1 MDLRGQPGK
10 DGGANGGAITE
21 QPDMQWQFW
30 IIQTL
35 NSVAFGG
42 LLFLL
47 SSGFSLI
54 FGLMRIPNLAH
65 GAFFMLG
72 AYFGSTLLLLNLSCW
87 LAGSGGGLGVGVLGI
102 LMERFILRRLAGNE
116 QGQVLVTLGV
126 SFIIADICLLVW
138 TGDPM
143 PLAAPQ
149 ALRPPLRVWGFAF
162 PTYRLVVLAI
172 ALVAALALYLRMER
186 TRLGAMIRAG
196 VDDMEMARGVGI
208 PVSRLFTTVFLLGA
222 TLAGI
227 GGVLG
232 GPLLNPYPGLDTDML
247 PLALIVVILGGA
259 GSLLG
264 AFVGSFIVGFLYN
277 FAIPLVPHLSYF
289 VLFLPMVLVLVFL
302 PQGLFSRV
310 RICRCARS
318 SPSPSALWRSWSCR
332 GSSATNSMSTWRPR
346 C

>member
-1 MDLRGQPGK
+1 
-10 DGGANGGAITE
+10 
-21 QPDMQWQFW
+21 MQGQFW

-72 AYFGSTLLLLNLSCW
+72 SYFGYSLLARGMNFWAAALI
-87 LAGSGGGLGVGVLGI
+87 GGLGVGLLGVVI
-102 LMERFILRRLAGNE
+102 ERFIIHPSNRVLLAIGWFFDELIFRPLGLAAFSGAWRALVARFRGLAGNE
-116 QGQVLVTLGV
+116 QGQVLMTLGV
-126 SFIIADICLLVW
+126 SFIVADICLLVW

-143 PLAAPQ
+143 TLPAPLS
-149 ALRPPLRVWGFAF
+149 LRRPLLFAGYAF
-162 PTYRLVVLAI
+162 PTYRLVVLGI
-172 ALVAALALYLRMER
+172 ALVAAVGLYLLMER

-196 VDDMEMARGVGI
+196 VDDREMARGVGI

-232 GPLLNPYPGLDTDML
+232 GPILNAYPGLDTDML

-264 AFVGSFIVGFLYN
+264 AFIGSFVVGFLYN
-277 FAIPLVPHLSYF
+277 FGIALVPDLAYF

-302 PQGLFSRV
+302 PQGLFGRV
-310 RICRCARS
+310 Q
-318 SPSPSALWRSWSCR
+318 L
-332 GSSATNSMSTWRPR
+332 
-346 C
+346 